1 MNWMIARLSYPSFI
15 TLDIDECSNGSHV
28 CDVNANCTKTGG
40 SYNCTWKKGY
50 TGDEDVAK
58 VHVVTF
64 ITIFECILFN
74 SYVSFGAFLCR
85 NNRLMRKKIERLD
98 FDVEVLGFVA
108 LFTGNRTSREHFSSD
123 FQFFKLQKLVEHF
136 IRNHISR

>member
-1 MNWMIARLSYPSFI
+1 M
-15 TLDIDECSNGSHV
+15 
-28 CDVNANCTKTGG
+28 CDVNTNCTLTTVALTTAPEREATLGM
-40 SYNCTWKKGY
+40 
-50 TGDEDVAK
+50 EDVAK

-136 IRNHISR
+136 IRIHLFR